1 MQAIPVHFQLKAM
14 PKACQV
20 LLKSGSNAQRG
31 KAGHLISYRGRDK
44 RRDKGGVS
52 CYLVHFN
59 FPISFQVDILFLFT
73 ILLLSKTLQATQF
86 CKTSELS

>member
-1 MQAIPVHFQLKAM
+1 MLLKPLTSYGRNSMQAIPVHFQLKAM

-20 LLKSGSNAQRG
+20 LLKSGSNAQGG

-44 RRDKGGVS
+44 RRDKVGVS

-59 FPISFQVDILFLFT
+59 FPISFRWISCFSSQY
-73 ILLLSKTLQATQF
+73 
-86 CKTSELS
+86 